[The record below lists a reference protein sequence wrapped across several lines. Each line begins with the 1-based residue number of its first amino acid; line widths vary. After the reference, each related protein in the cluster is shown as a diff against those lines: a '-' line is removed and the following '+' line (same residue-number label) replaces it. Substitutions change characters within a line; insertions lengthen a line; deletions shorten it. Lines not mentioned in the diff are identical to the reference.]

1 MGILSGEITQAATRR
16 VAHERIPMI
25 SLNESRGAQCD
36 ARLSLKT
43 QEQTLIRQ
51 AMEGAGLTRWEA
63 AVLPRVVEDI
73 YFQNG
78 AHRPWKDGQVR
89 YQCVSITAGAGRK
102 LSECPLVP
110 TTLTVIDV
118 EADREVLR
126 EHGAVALRRAKL
138 VRIAEEAREQ
148 GGVLTQE
155 DLGVLLACDE
165 RTIRRDIK
173 ALRALGIH
181 VPTRGF
187 VQDIGPTLSHK
198 GLAVQHWLDGK
209 EPVAVAKAI
218 NHSLSAVE
226 RYLEDFKRVALL
238 VIKGLDAVAIA
249 RATNLSPALVKTY
262 QTMYQDV
269 KDKPNYAYRFTE
281 LVQFST
287 AESADHA
294 SSGKKG
300 AL

>member
-1 MGILSGEITQAATRR
+1 M
-16 VAHERIPMI
+16 
-25 SLNESRGAQCD
+25 
-36 ARLSLKT
+36 
-43 QEQTLIRQ
+43 RQ

-73 YFQNG
+73 YFQGGLN
-78 AHRPWKDGQVR
+78 RPWKDGQVR
-89 YQCVSITAGAGRK
+89 YQCVAITAGAGRK

-110 TTLTVIDV
+110 TALTVIDV
-118 EADREVLR
+118 EKDREVLR
-126 EHGAVALRRAKL
+126 EQGAVALRQSKL
-138 VRIAEEAREQ
+138 MRISEEAREQ

-173 ALRALGIH
+173 LLRGQGIH

-198 GLAVQHWLDGK
+198 GQAIRHWLEGK
-209 EPVAVAKAI
+209 EPVAVARAI

-226 RYLEDFKRVALL
+226 RYLEDFKRVSLL
-238 VIKGLDAVAIA
+238 VMKGLDEVAIA
-249 RATNLSPALVKTY
+249 RAANLSPALVTTY
-262 QTMYQDV
+262 QAMYHEA
-269 KDKPNYAYRFTE
+269 KERPAYAYRFTE
-281 LVQFST
+281 LSQLIAGT
-287 AESADHA
+287 AAD
-294 SSGKKG
+294 SVSDGKKG